1 MSRAGRQ
8 FDRLLRRLRLDTR
21 EPVGVDNR
29 HVYILPTR
37 FGWLYGALFLALLT
51 GSLNYDNNAGYLL
64 TFLLGALG
72 INAIYLTWR
81 NLVGLQLRLLT
92 PMPVFAGGEATF
104 TLRLSGQGHRSL
116 CLQLGDAQR
125 LIDVDEQPVQVRL
138 QLPALQRGWLDPG
151 ELRLS
156 TRYPLGLLR
165 AWALVRIT
173 RPVLVYPRP
182 VPDRRR
188 TVGHRV
194 EKPNPVRPNE
204 GNEEWQGLRDFRP
217 GDPLSHI
224 DWKGLAR
231 ERGLMTKQFEDP
243 AGQDLQRI
251 DWTAYAPAD
260 TEQRLEFMTDAVL
273 AAAGSGLP
281 WELILPDRRLGPGR
295 DSRHRERCLE
305 ALALF
310 GLTEECKR

>member
-1 MSRAGRQ
+1 MSRRFPR
-8 FDRLLRRLRLDTR
+8 FDDLLRRLSLDAR
-21 EPVGVDNR
+21 QPVEVDNR

-37 FGWLYGALFLALLT
+37 FGWLYGALFLALLI

-72 INAIYLTWR
+72 INAIYFTWR
-81 NLVGLQLRLLT
+81 NLIGLQVRLLM
-92 PMPVFAGGEATF
+92 PAPVFAGGEATF
-104 TLRLSGQGHRSL
+104 AFQLSGRGHRSV

-125 LIDVDEQPVQVRL
+125 LIDVDEQPMQVQLAVSGPR
-138 QLPALQRGWLDPG
+138 RGWLDPG

-165 AWALVRIT
+165 AWSLLRIA

-182 VPDRRR
+182 VPAPRQIPQRVGQKSETPR
-188 TVGHRV
+188 TVDGD
-194 EKPNPVRPNE
+194 
-204 GNEEWQGLRDFRP
+204 EEWQGLRDFRP

-231 ERGLMTKQFEDP
+231 ERGLMTKQFENP
-243 AGQDLQRI
+243 ADRNLQRI
-251 DWTAYAPAD
+251 DWADYAPAD
-260 TEQRLEFMTDAVL
+260 TEQRLQFMAHAVL
-273 AAAGSGLP
+273 AAAGSDLP

-295 DSRHRERCLE
+295 DRSHRGRCLE
-305 ALALF
+305 ALALY
-310 GLTEECKR
+310 GLPKP